1 MSLAEYRRKRQFSS
15 TPEPEPRPEPTA
27 PRLRALRTPD
37 RRRFCVQQHAASH
50 LHYDLRLE
58 MGGVL
63 KSWAIPKGPTLD
75 PEVKRLAMQTEDHPL
90 DYLRFEGEIPA
101 GSYGAGTVVVWD
113 IGEYE
118 IVGHQPPLHQWDRGS
133 LKFIL
138 YGQRLRGEF
147 ALAQMRHRSAKDNAW
162 LLIKKHDDFARYG
175 DRAEQHKG
183 SVISG
188 MKLTSADPPSAGT
201 GPVARR
207 ANPAPESGEF
217 PYAPAARGRQTR
229 HAPARAA
236 ARPAAARTRDARP
249 SRAGTRAHRPAPA
262 ANAAKAVR
270 APHGVRR
277 RKPAATS
284 RRASA
289 AAPRAAH
296 ARRAKSTS
304 PQPPSALRA
313 ALHTGSAGRRSPRPA
328 GSAAFSPLSL
338 PGAVAGPMPDKLR
351 PMLATLSHQPFSD
364 PQWLYEIKWD
374 GVRALAYC
382 RQGRV
387 QWVSRTGRDIS
398 RQYPELAVLG
408 KALHGDGEDGDYAG
422 DGNAPVDAVLDGEIV
437 ALDRK
442 GRANFSRLQ
451 QRINLT
457 GDAEVARAREKYP
470 VVFYAFDLLYARG
483 AILLKT
489 PLMARKAWL
498 QQHLAT
504 GAAIRYSDHVAG
516 SGIELLAL
524 AKQRNLEGVMA
535 KRADSAYAQ
544 GRSRDWLKFKLERRQ
559 EAVIVGY
566 TDPQGSR
573 DYFGSLLL
581 AVYEPGERQYRYIGN
596 VGTGFSAAVRRDLL
610 ARMRALPHSRAAVAG
625 LPNSRFHP
633 VAPTLVVEAKFL
645 EWTPDGKMRAPAY
658 LGLRS
663 DKRPTQVVR
672 E

>member
-1 MSLAEYRRKRQFSS
+1 MSLAEYRRKRQFSA

-118 IVGHQPPLHQWDRGS
+118 IIGHQPPLRQWERGGI
-133 LKFIL
+133 KFIL
-138 YGQRLRGEF
+138 HGQRLRGEF
-147 ALAQMRHRSAKDNAW
+147 ALAQMHGRNAKDNAW

-188 MKLTSADPPSAGT
+188 MELTSADPPSATT
-201 GPVARR
+201 GPVAKR
-207 ANPAPESGEF
+207 ANPARRSGEI

-229 HAPARAA
+229 PAPARAA
-236 ARPAAARTRDARP
+236 ARPAA
-249 SRAGTRAHRPAPA
+249 TRAHRPAPA

-270 APHGVRR
+270 APGGARR

-284 RRASA
+284 RRRSA

-296 ARRAKSTS
+296 ARRAKTPS
-304 PQPPSALRA
+304 PQPPSAIRA
-313 ALHTGSAGRRSPRPA
+313 AVHTGSAARRAPQPA
-328 GSAAFSPLSL
+328 GSAASSPLSL
-338 PGAVAGPMPDKLR
+338 PGAVPGPMPQKLR
-351 PMLATLSHQPFSD
+351 PMLATLSHHPFSD

-408 KALHGDGEDGDYAG
+408 KALHGDGEGGGSAG
-422 DGNAPVDAVLDGEIV
+422 DGNAPMDAVLDGEIV
-437 ALDRK
+437 ALDPQ

-457 GDAEVARAREKYP
+457 GDAEIARAGEQYP

-483 AILLKT
+483 AVLLKT
-489 PLMARKAWL
+489 PLQARKAWL
-498 QQHLAT
+498 QQHLAN
-504 GAAIRYSDHVAG
+504 GAAIRYSDHVVG
-516 SGIELLAL
+516 SGVELLAL
-524 AKQRNLEGVMA
+524 AQQQNLEGVMA

-559 EAVIVGY
+559 EAVIIGY

-573 DYFGSLLL
+573 DCFGSLLL
-581 AVYEPGERQYRYIGN
+581 AVYQPGTRRYRYIGN

-610 ARMRALPHSRAAVAG
+610 ARMRALPRRHAAVAG
-625 LPNSRFHP
+625 LPISRFHP
-633 VAPTLVVEAKFL
+633 VAPALVVEAKFL
-645 EWTPDGKMRAPAY
+645 EWTPDGKMRAPAF

-663 DKRPTQVVR
+663 DKRPAQVIR